1 MKKQFYKISAIITF
15 AMVLSVLQLSARN
28 AFEGAGSIS
37 MSGYVSDQIEG
48 LPPISKSFLEN
59 KLGQIVTQN
68 GITNGPLGSRFIITP
83 NISVLTK
90 DILPG
95 PPPMHALTL
104 SVTFYI
110 GDGIDGRKFASRS
123 ISVKGVGTNET
134 KAYNEALKQINVS
147 DPQLVALLEEGKAKI
162 IDYYTNHCE
171 SVIKNAQAAA
181 SLGNYEDAI
190 TQLITIP
197 DACKACY
204 DKGMTA
210 AEPMYKKY
218 IDQQC
223 EIKLTEARAAWNA
236 QQNSEGAAK
245 AGSALAAI
253 EPTAA
258 CYKEATALN
267 KEISGRMTELGNKE
281 WEYKMKIVDAAT
293 EVAKARIEAY
303 RAISVSYYM
312 SRPNVIVY
320 NIRGWW

>member
-1 MKKQFYKISAIITF
+1 M
-15 AMVLSVLQLSARN
+15 
-28 AFEGAGSIS
+28 
-37 MSGYVSDQIEG
+37 
-48 LPPISKSFLEN
+48 
-59 KLGQIVTQN
+59 
-68 GITNGPLGSRFIITP
+68 
-83 NISVLTK
+83 
-90 DILPG
+90 
-95 PPPMHALTL
+95 
-104 SVTFYI
+104 
-110 GDGIDGRKFASRS
+110 
-123 ISVKGVGTNET
+123 
-134 KAYNEALKQINVS
+134 
-147 DPQLVALLEEGKAKI
+147 
-162 IDYYTNHCE
+162 